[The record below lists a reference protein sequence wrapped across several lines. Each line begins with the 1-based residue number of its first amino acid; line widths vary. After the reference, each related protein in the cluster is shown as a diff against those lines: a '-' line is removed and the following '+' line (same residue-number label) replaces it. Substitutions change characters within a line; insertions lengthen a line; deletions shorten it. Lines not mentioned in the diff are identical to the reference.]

1 MDIDYCNACGFC
13 DKKGYCRIKDDMT
26 PIYKDFDNSK
36 GTIVVR
42 LTYFRSVST
51 KVKTLVDRTQVIYAS
66 KYIFKRPSIDTKKDR
81 RGMYI
86 AVGGEP
92 YYEIR
97 FLGGQLVMDIFF
109 KCINTKLH
117 YNIYIYM
124 SNSDEVLYKENEE
137 FKNNL
142 DNAIENYIKEIKSI

>member
-66 KYIFKRPSIDTKKDR
+66 KYIFKRTSIDTKKDR

-86 AVGGEP
+86 SVGGEP

-117 YNIYIYM
+117 YNIYI
-124 SNSDEVLYKENEE
+124 
-137 FKNNL
+137 
-142 DNAIENYIKEIKSI
+142 